1 MQSLLADETSAVKSQ
16 LRSAGLL
23 AKVRI
28 KTEFIS
34 GNPKASRPS
43 VILLSTR
50 P

>member
-1 MQSLLADETSAVKSQ
+1 MQSLLDAETAAIKAQ

-28 KTEFIS
+28 ETRFIS
-34 GNPKASRPS
+34 GNPKAFRPS
-43 VILLSTR
+43 VILLSTK